1 MPVRRRDRIAAA
13 GVARPRAPPS
23 CHPKVQVA
31 AMPSVPASP
40 SARPRRRPSTT
51 AARFVAGLV
60 AALVVVL
67 GGGPAVAAPDAAP
80 GVTGIVRVGG
90 SGPTNAGTVAF
101 SVTFSEEVTG
111 LDAGD
116 FVLTGTGTARGVVT
130 SVSGTGSTYLVVVT
144 ECAGDGTLRLDLRAG
159 GVVTSA
165 GSVPVPGYAAGQ
177 VHVLDHTAPAA
188 PALALHPASDSGA
201 SSADQVTAVT
211 TPTFTGS
218 AEPGATV
225 ELLDGVTVL
234 GATTATGGLWSLT
247 STRLADG
254 PHAVTARAVDA
265 AGNLSPQSTPLVVT
279 VDTRA
284 PEPPVLTSPAAT
296 ASPQPVLA
304 GTAEPGSTVTVS
316 VGGADYVTSA
326 GTGAW
331 SVDLATAAPVAGVLA
346 LDRAGANTVRVRATD
361 LAGNVS
367 PPGTQELVVDTT
379 PVVASV
385 QVPADGA
392 YAAGTVLGF
401 AVSFTGPVVVD
412 TSGGTPTLPVH
423 VGSATVEA
431 PYVAGSGTSA
441 LVFHLVVTPGMLDA
455 DGIALGSGLR
465 LQGGTLRGTD
475 GGSVPLALA
484 GVPSLVGVLVDTV
497 APPAPAAALARDTGA
512 DPADGVTRDG
522 EVAVAGL
529 EAGAAWR
536 WSADAGRTWT
546 AGSGSAFVL
555 PPGTYAA
562 GDVRVR
568 QVDAAGNTGAA
579 VVLGAVVVDTTPPGA
594 PVLGADR
601 VRATAGAR
609 AVVGTLTSA
618 DADGPPRLALVAGA
632 GDADNA
638 LFAVEGGALV
648 LLDPAGA
655 GVGPRSVRVAAVDL
669 AGNASAAV
677 LVVHVVAD
685 PAPVLTAQP
694 ADRLDVVLGGTARF
708 EVRVADPSTLASV
721 RWQVTTSAPA
731 GSATPWQPAGDGTT
745 LAVTART
752 DAWYRAV
759 LVGTDGS
766 VTVSD
771 TARLTLWDVAT
782 QVGAD
787 HGQLAAR
794 FPGAADLRTV
804 APGLRLADLPGTATL
819 TLPWTARDEAVTV
832 YAYSTPRA
840 LGTFAVA
847 AGRVTL
853 TDLALEAGE
862 HYLVVVGVDSREVT
876 VLHYDT
882 AVPAPGAGA
891 PVRAAGAGAAP
902 APARGNLAVTGT
914 STTALAGWAGT
925 ALAAGTLL
933 LVGAHRRRARAV
945 LAHPRAAH
953 R

>member
-40 SARPRRRPSTT
+40 SARPRPRRRPSTT

-67 GGGPAVAAPDAAP
+67 GAGPAVAAPDGAP

-296 ASPQPVLA
+296 ASPLPVLA
-304 GTAEPGSTVTVS
+304 GTAEQGSTVTVS

-331 SVDLATAAPVAGVLA
+331 SVDLATAGPVAGVLA

-367 PPGTQELVVDTT
+367 APGTQELVVDTT

-401 AVSFTGPVVVD
+401 AVSFTAPVVVD

-484 GVPSLVGVLVDTV
+484 GVPSLAGVLVDTV

-512 DPADGVTRDG
+512 DPADGVTHDG

-529 EAGAAWR
+529 EAAATWR
-536 WSADAGRTWT
+536 WSA
-546 AGSGSAFVL
+546 
-555 PPGTYAA
+555 
-562 GDVRVR
+562 
-568 QVDAAGNTGAA
+568 
-579 VVLGAVVVDTTPPGA
+579 
-594 PVLGADR
+594 
-601 VRATAGAR
+601 
-609 AVVGTLTSA
+609 
-618 DADGPPRLALVAGA
+618 
-632 GDADNA
+632 
-638 LFAVEGGALV
+638 
-648 LLDPAGA
+648 
-655 GVGPRSVRVAAVDL
+655 
-669 AGNASAAV
+669 
-677 LVVHVVAD
+677 
-685 PAPVLTAQP
+685 
-694 ADRLDVVLGGTARF
+694 
-708 EVRVADPSTLASV
+708 
-721 RWQVTTSAPA
+721 
-731 GSATPWQPAGDGTT
+731 
-745 LAVTART
+745 
-752 DAWYRAV
+752 
-759 LVGTDGS
+759 
-766 VTVSD
+766 
-771 TARLTLWDVAT
+771 
-782 QVGAD
+782 
-787 HGQLAAR
+787 
-794 FPGAADLRTV
+794 
-804 APGLRLADLPGTATL
+804 
-819 TLPWTARDEAVTV
+819 
-832 YAYSTPRA
+832 
-840 LGTFAVA
+840 
-847 AGRVTL
+847 
-853 TDLALEAGE
+853 
-862 HYLVVVGVDSREVT
+862 
-876 VLHYDT
+876 
-882 AVPAPGAGA
+882 
-891 PVRAAGAGAAP
+891 
-902 APARGNLAVTGT
+902 
-914 STTALAGWAGT
+914 STTTRDA
-925 ALAAGTLL
+925 
-933 LVGAHRRRARAV
+933 
-945 LAHPRAAH
+945 
-953 R
+953 